1 LAPIE
6 SQHLAIGYMATKK
19 PGGGFV
25 GGGLAVLN
33 PASGKIERETKAGY
47 YPYTVRYISG
57 KLFVTVLGED
67 KVFVFDRELKLLRT
81 IAVGRTPQESYRDGG
96 RLCVVANGELSI
108 SVVE

>member
-1 LAPIE
+1 
-6 SQHLAIGYMATKK
+6 MATKK

-47 YPYTVRYISG
+47 YPYAERYISG

-67 KVFVFDRELKLLRT
+67 KVFVFDRELKLIKT
-81 IAVGRTPQESYRDGG
+81 ISVGRKPQESCRDGR
-96 RLCVVANGELSI
+96 RLFGVSTGVRCEGVV
-108 SVVE
+108 VR